1 MLHSP
6 LKAERTTPEGLI
18 SLGEIP
24 GELVGI
30 LRNGSPSPCS
40 TQLGGLTRAHG
51 CAWGR
56 TYYGSKHFAL
66 LYVTHIVQTETGFK
80 PKSI

>member
-6 LKAERTTPEGLI
+6 LKAERTTPKGL
-18 SLGEIP
+18 IP

-30 LRNGSPSPCS
+30 LRNGPPSPCS

-51 CAWGR
+51 CARGR
-56 TYYGSKHFAL
+56 AYYGSKHFAL
-66 LYVTHIVQTETGFK
+66 LYVTHIV
-80 PKSI
+80 